1 MVLELERIND
11 RFNVKEFK
19 DYVGKMITL
28 HEIMINLRNL
38 SNESN
43 QIIFS
48 RKDEGQEYAKYFN
61 DQNKI
66 NNRRNVEY
74 IEEMMRY
81 VVKQQKKLVDEMHS
95 KLKLNQ
101 IEEEEFDISEPPEP
115 PELPELHDP
124 HETSEPP
131 KPPEIPER
139 YKLDENK

>member
-61 DQNKI
+61 DQNII

-101 IEEEEFDISEPPEP
+101 IEEEEFDISEPPEL
-115 PELPELHDP
+115 PELPDT

-131 KPPEIPER
+131 KPTEIPER

>member
-61 DQNKI
+61 DQNII

-81 VVKQQKKLVDEMHS
+81 VVKRQKELVDDMHS
-95 KLKLNQ
+95 KLKLDQ
-101 IEEEEFDISEPPEP
+101 IEEEEFDISEP

>member
-1 MVLELERIND
+1 MALELERIND
-11 RFNVKEFK
+11 QFDIKEFR
-19 DYVGKMITL
+19 DYVGKMGTL

-38 SNESN
+38 SNESKH
-43 QIIFS
+43 IIFS

-61 DQNKI
+61 DQNII

-95 KLKLNQ
+95 KLKLDQ
-101 IEEEEFDISEPPEP
+101 IEEEEEFDISEP